1 LRFSDAIRRYSGF
14 EPYKVSHIE
23 RLAATAGAFTGILLI
38 LVVSSYFL
46 DGISNYL
53 IVASMGASA
62 VLLFSVPHGRLSQ
75 PWPLVGGHL
84 VSAVIG
90 VTCAKLVPDLVIAEA
105 LAVGLAVGAMYYLH
119 CIHPP
124 GGATALT
131 AVAGGEQV
139 LELGYQYVLTP
150 VLLNTL
156 IILTTAVIFNYFFRW
171 RRYPAALFHATSAL
185 AAKPDGT
192 GPAQAEITS
201 QHAGSEPGH
210 DTITHEDFVYALSEI
225 DSLIDVSETDLIRI
239 YDLVTR
245 RHESSRTFDRLVPGH
260 YYSNGAY
267 GNEWSVRQIIDW
279 NQQDAGDAQLIYKI
293 VAGADRR
300 KTGICSEAEFKQWAR
315 HEVVRD
321 EQNWRRVDAKVDI
334 TAEDS

>member
-1 LRFSDAIRRYSGF
+1 MKLRDAIRRFSGF
-14 EPYKVSHIE
+14 EPYNVSHAE
-23 RLAATAGAFTGILLI
+23 RLASTAGAFTGILLI
-38 LVVSSYFL
+38 LIVSRFFL
-46 DGISNYL
+46 EGITTFL

-84 VSAVIG
+84 VSALIG

-124 GGATALT
+124 GGATAIT
-131 AVAGGEQV
+131 AVVGGEQV
-139 LELGYQYVLTP
+139 AELGYQYVLTP
-150 VLLNTL
+150 VLLNVL
-156 IILTTAVIFNYFFRW
+156 VILFVAIVFNYPFRW
-171 RRYPAALFHATSAL
+171 RRYPAALFSSA
-185 AAKPDGT
+185 
-192 GPAQAEITS
+192 AEKNVDKLQRSDDIK
-201 QHAGSEPGH
+201 
-210 DTITHEDFVYALSEI
+210 HEDFVYALSEI
-225 DSLIDVSETDLIRI
+225 DSLLDVSESDLLRI

-245 RHESSRTFDRLVPGH
+245 RHESSRTFDRLIPGH

-267 GNEWSVRQIIDW
+267 GEDWSVRQIIDW

-293 VAGADRR
+293 IAGPDRR
-300 KTGICSEAEFKQWAR
+300 TTGVCSEAEFRQWAR

-321 EQNWRRVDAKVDI
+321 EQNWRRVDAKADI
-334 TAEDS
+334 TADD